1 MFNKHSVTGLIREF
15 GGTKESMANSLLNQ
29 SHRVSLKI
37 QVCPHS
43 ASGADRTGRN
53 KAETGFPGVWA
64 LGEPEEKPCVG
75 GLAAKIK
82 EDDSSLQ
89 RDLPK
94 ETVSWICSEAARY
107 FYTWNTRLHIP
118 HGPLRD
124 LE

>member
-1 MFNKHSVTGLIREF
+1 MFSKYLVTGLTGEF

-43 ASGADRTGRN
+43 ASGADKTGRS
-53 KAETGFPGVWA
+53 KADTGFPGVWV
-64 LGEPEEKPCVG
+64 LGEPEEKPCGG
-75 GLAAKIK
+75 GLAAEIK

-107 FYTWNTRLHIP
+107 FYTWNTRLHIA